1 MPPLSEFIPQFVV
14 DLCRFFNDSEPPTF
28 IHPIIRGIVIHFM
41 LAYMHPFVDGNGRTS
56 RALFY
61 WYMLREGYWLTE
73 YLSISRII
81 YRSKNSYEKAF
92 LCSEADGMDIGYF
105 IAYHLM
111 VLGLAF
117 RALQSYLQRKIEERE
132 AAAAYLSIPG
142 LNERQAEMIKMY
154 ADNPGE
160 MYTVRE
166 FQARFQVTPTT
177 VKSDLEQL
185 MKMGIVRQIPL
196 NKVKRGYVKGD
207 SFDEKTGCK

>member
-1 MPPLSEFIPQFVV
+1 
-14 DLCRFFNDSEPPTF
+14 
-28 IHPIIRGIVIHFM
+28 
-41 LAYMHPFVDGNGRTS
+41 
-56 RALFY
+56 
-61 WYMLREGYWLTE
+61 MLREGYWLTE

-105 IAYHLM
+105 IAYHLR

-117 RALQSYLQRKIEERE
+117 RDLQSYLQRKIEERE

-154 ADNPGE
+154 ADNPNA

-207 SFDEKTGCK
+207 SFDEKAGNCMQ